1 MGALNIHTSLLP
13 KLRGAAPIQRAI
25 INGDKKTGVTF
36 MKMEKGLDTGPI
48 YNQEIVT
55 INEEETSESLSEKI
69 SEVSSRKILE
79 TIDNIEKNKYILTP
93 QNHKLATYAPKI
105 IKEESKINWDK
116 EATKIVNQINGLSPS
131 PGTYSLSLIHI

>member
-25 INGDKKTGVTF
+25 INGDKKTGVSF

-48 YNQEIVT
+48 YNQEIIT
-55 INEEETSESLSEKI
+55 INDQETSESLGEKI

-79 TIDNIEKNKYILTP
+79 TIDNIEKNNYKNIM
-93 QNHKLATYAPKI
+93 
-105 IKEESKINWDK
+105 
-116 EATKIVNQINGLSPS
+116 
-131 PGTYSLSLIHI
+131 